1 MRASK
6 STKSPFSLSPARLSD
21 GIAPPA
27 LKSNPFKYENRPEV
41 TDLTLKLRQSGQAL
55 MEARTR
61 TKDLMDVIE
70 RKKQELTKLGELHS
84 VNQDVVVKNE
94 KELNLQR
101 GKSSNLDLM
110 RQKEAAEDS
119 LKALTDRLLQ
129 LTSGHYASL
138 REMPRQDLPETHP
151 NKVIHLMLAQI
162 RLYQTQIDQKQEDL
176 EDLSH
181 RQERKIKG
189 NTEETAHIRSEARTA
204 ASSRLFDM
212 KAVLKLGRTEAYTAE
227 EIRGHGGRPTDELAA
242 EATGEVMGK
251 LKKKLGETDGNAEFL
266 KSLEEKLKR
275 RGLNLELS

>member
-1 MRASK
+1 MRGSK

-21 GIAPPA
+21 GTA
-27 LKSNPFKYENRPEV
+27 LPGLKINPFQYDNRPEV
-41 TDLTLKLRQSGQAL
+41 AELAGKLRLSGQAL
-55 MEARTR
+55 MEARTK
-61 TKDLMDVIE
+61 TKDLLDVIE

-110 RQKEAAEDS
+110 RHKEASEDS

-129 LTSGHYASL
+129 LTTSHYASL
-138 REMPRQDLPETHP
+138 RELPRQDLPDTHP
-151 NKVIHLMLAQI
+151 NKVVHLMLAQI
-162 RLYQTQIDQKQEDL
+162 RLYQTQVDQRQEDL
-176 EDLSH
+176 EDLAQ
-181 RQERKIKG
+181 RQGRKVKG
-189 NTEETAHIRSEARTA
+189 TTEETASIRGEARSA
-204 ASSRLFDM
+204 ATSRLTDM

-242 EATGEVMGK
+242 EATGEVMVK
-251 LKKKLGETDGNAEFL
+251 LRKKLGQSDGNAEFL
-266 KSLEEKLKR
+266 RSLEEKLKK